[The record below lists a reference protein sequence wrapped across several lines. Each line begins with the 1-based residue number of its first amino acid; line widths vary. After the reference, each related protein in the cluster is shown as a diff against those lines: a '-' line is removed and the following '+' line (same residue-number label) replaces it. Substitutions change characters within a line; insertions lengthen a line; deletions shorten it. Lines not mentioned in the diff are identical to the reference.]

1 MEEISKYKKFK
12 SLNAFNEAIS
22 KHRDKHSKLNGT
34 DKHILRYLS
43 QKASYKCGVIS
54 IYRET
59 IAKDC
64 DVSLRTLDRTIKKFK
79 DLQIL
84 EVKRRTNGKKQ
95 LSPIFIFLPYVE
107 ESTGFGKLSEY
118 GNLESLKKPVL
129 TLVTEPVQIKLFN
142 LREEESGNLDGNLGG
157 NLDNQ
162 GETYNRKGLRL
173 VSDNSPKVL
182 TKNLTNKQDTIK
194 EISKKDDDYISKF
207 QNIRDNKERHTVK
220 RYSQLTVEER
230 SNIEFEVYTSLA
242 SLNKKQFEHI
252 LSDVNKQATKL
263 IQDGKEIYNYETY
276 LSTACNEYMKNYVLK
291 VEEEEAYKE
300 LMLEAVGESPNAFDD
315 RNKEP
320 KIDYS
325 KIF

>member
-12 SLNAFNEAIS
+12 SLNAFNEAVS
-22 KHRDKHSKLNGT
+22 KHRENHSKLNGT
-34 DKHILRYLS
+34 DKYILRYLS

-107 ESTGFGKLSEY
+107 ESTGFGELSEY

-182 TKNLTNKQDTIK
+182 TKNLTNKDTIK

-220 RYSQLTVEER
+220 RYSQLTAEER

-252 LSDVNKQATKL
+252 LKDVTKQATKL
-263 IQDGKEIYNYETY
+263 LQDGKEIYNYETY
-276 LSTACNEYMKNYVLK
+276 LFTACNEYMKNYVLK

-320 KIDYS
+320 KIGYS

>member
-107 ESTGFGKLSEY
+107 ESTGFGELSEY

-129 TLVTEPVQIKLFN
+129 TLVTEPVQTKLFN
-142 LREEESGNLDGNLGG
+142 LWEGEYGNLGG
-157 NLDNQ
+157 DLGGDLDNQ
-162 GETYNRKGLRL
+162 DETYSRNSLHL

-182 TKNLTNKQDTIK
+182 TKNLINKQDTIK
-194 EISKKDDDYISKF
+194 EISKKDDDSIKKYMEFKS
-207 QNIRDNKERHTVK
+207 NKYSHN
-220 RYSQLTVEER
+220 RYGELSETDKEK
-230 SNIEFEVYTSLA
+230 IEFDVYVGSG
-242 SLNKKQFEHI
+242 LNKNDFKHVLE
-252 LSDVNKQATKL
+252 DVK
-263 IQDGKEIYNYETY
+263 KEINNKHSKGEDVKDYENY
-276 LSTACNEYMKNYVLK
+276 LMGACKKFRENFVQKAIDEKR
-291 VEEEEAYKE
+291 YKE

-315 RNKEP
+315 RNKEQEQE
-320 KIDYS
+320 IDYTDL
-325 KIF
+325 F

>member
-107 ESTGFGKLSEY
+107 ESTGFGELSEY

-182 TKNLTNKQDTIK
+182 TKNLTNKDTIK

-220 RYSQLTVEER
+220 RYSQLTAEER

-252 LSDVNKQATKL
+252 LKDVTKQATKL
-263 IQDGKEIYNYETY
+263 LQDGKEIYNYETY
-276 LSTACNEYMKNYVLK
+276 LFTACNEYMKNYVLK

-315 RNKEP
+315 RNKEQE
-320 KIDYS
+320 IDYTDL
-325 KIF
+325 F

>member
-1 MEEISKYKKFK
+1 
-12 SLNAFNEAIS
+12 
-22 KHRDKHSKLNGT
+22 
-34 DKHILRYLS
+34 
-43 QKASYKCGVIS
+43 
-54 IYRET
+54 
-59 IAKDC
+59 
-64 DVSLRTLDRTIKKFK
+64 
-79 DLQIL
+79 
-84 EVKRRTNGKKQ
+84 
-95 LSPIFIFLPYVE
+95 
-107 ESTGFGKLSEY
+107 
-118 GNLESLKKPVL
+118 
-129 TLVTEPVQIKLFN
+129 LVTEPVQIKLFN

-182 TKNLTNKQDTIK
+182 TKNLTNKDTIK

-220 RYSQLTVEER
+220 RYSQLTAEER

-252 LSDVNKQATKL
+252 LKDVTKQATKL
-263 IQDGKEIYNYETY
+263 LQDGKEIYNYETY
-276 LSTACNEYMKNYVLK
+276 LFTACNEYMKNYVLK